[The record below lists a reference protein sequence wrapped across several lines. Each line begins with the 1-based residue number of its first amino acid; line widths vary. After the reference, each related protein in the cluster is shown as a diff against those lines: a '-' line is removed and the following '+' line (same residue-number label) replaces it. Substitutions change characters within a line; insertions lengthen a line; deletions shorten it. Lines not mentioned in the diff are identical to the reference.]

1 LDKRQI
7 RSAIEAIVNNI
18 ILEVNDLHTSFFTR
32 KGIVKAVD
40 GVTFHVRE
48 GETLGI
54 VGESG
59 CGKSVTALSVLRLLQ
74 EPGGRVVAG
83 QILLEGR
90 NLLDLSRKEMRAIRG
105 RVVSMILQDP
115 MTSLNPVYSI
125 GDQIAEAVRLHQKLP
140 KDKIRDEVISA
151 LRLVRIPSPEM
162 ILGQHPFQLSGGMRQ
177 RVVGAIAMSCH
188 PRLLIADEP
197 TTALDAT
204 IQAQYIALFK
214 EIQQKTNV
222 AIMFIT
228 HDFGVVADMCHRVA
242 VMYAGKIVETASTSA
257 IFKAPRHPYTAALIE
272 SVPRLEQRN
281 DRLFSIDG
289 QPPSL
294 IDLPRGC
301 RFQPRC
307 TVALPIC
314 QEQEPPTKD
323 IGDNHSVSCWRVE

>member
-1 LDKRQI
+1 MNK
-7 RSAIEAIVNNI
+7 I
-18 ILEVNDLHTSFFTR
+18 ILDVQDLHTSFFTR
-32 KGIVKAVD
+32 KGVVKAVD
-40 GVTFHVRE
+40 GVSFFIRE

-59 CGKSVTALSVLRLLQ
+59 CGKTVTGTSILRLLP
-74 EPGGRVVAG
+74 EPGGRIVGGRIILDG
-83 QILLEGR
+83 QDIMG
-90 NLLDLSRKEMRAIRG
+90 LSKHEMRSIRG

-125 GDQIAEAVRLHQKLP
+125 GDQIAEAVRLHQNLP
-140 KDKIRDEVISA
+140 KNMIEQEVISA
-151 LRLVRIPSPEM
+151 LKLVKIPSPEM
-162 ILGQHPFQLSGGMRQ
+162 ILGQHPYQLSGGMRQ

-214 EIQQKTNV
+214 EIQQRTNV

-242 VMYAGKIVETASTSA
+242 VMYAGKIVETASTST
-257 IFKAPRHPYTAALIE
+257 IFKAPKHPYTMALIE
-272 SVPRLEQRN
+272 SVPRLDRN
-281 DRLFSIDG
+281 KDDRLFSIDG

-294 IDLPRGC
+294 MNLPKGC
-301 RFQPRC
+301 RFRPRC
-307 TVALPIC
+307 TMALPIC
-314 QEQEPPTKD
+314 REEEPPEKD
-323 IGDNHSVSCWRVE
+323 IGNNHSVSCWRVE